1 MTAEL
6 YGPSVVWTGIGTWW
20 LIVVGWLMFMVGW
33 SRSRI
38 ERDILLRREDEE
50 FEEMEEN
57 NSGVVSGASVQET
70 KMTRDLSSPVD
81 EDEEEGLLRDDSST
95 TGSEE
100 GVGGRKG
107 RRTPR
112 YRKVDVEL

>member
-1 MTAEL
+1 
-6 YGPSVVWTGIGTWW
+6 
-20 LIVVGWLMFMVGW
+20 MVGW

-50 FEEMEEN
+50 LEEMEEN
-57 NSGVVSGASVQET
+57 GSDVVQGGVGAT
-70 KMTRDLSSPVD
+70 KMARELSSSVD
-81 EDEEEGLLRDDSST
+81 EDEEEALLRDDSST

-100 GVGGRKG
+100 GAGGRKG

-112 YRKVDVEL
+112 YRKVDVDL